1 MTPKQAEEFRY
12 SVLDLTKVWPHK
24 DFPLQ
29 EIGKLTLNKNVEN
42 YFAEMEWALLSGARE
57 MSLTCVRFQ
66 ASRVL
71 AEPPDSG
78 GRAIHGSRPA
88 EPPVLIP

>member
-42 YFAEMEWALLSGARE
+42 YFAEME
-57 MSLTCVRFQ
+57 
-66 ASRVL
+66 
-71 AEPPDSG
+71 
-78 GRAIHGSRPA
+78 
-88 EPPVLIP
+88 